1 MSDSGSSENKENPEI
16 VSAKELSAVLSKDSR
31 AVRELQSKLSNLG
44 SSRSTVGRQLR
55 DIGSELRVLVPKIS
69 GLKSARDKETAAVKE
84 LKVKREEANNEVR
97 ALSPEVKKAL
107 DAKEAAVSS
116 LSKSKGKS
124 GTQVEASST
133 GPRRQRSPWGKS
145 ASQLYSEME
154 ALEMKIITEAMPF
167 SREQDIMKV
176 IKEKRKQLEAVK
188 AFSDAMK
195 SHRELFSKFSEL
207 RRQSYAFHAEL
218 QKHAADSQRF
228 HEEMLKLIPRIKEL
242 RQRRKSL
249 VGQFGS
255 VKHEYAAADASL
267 QEKLHEISDVKGKL
281 DTIAEARKKAEVE
294 QKELFLTEKLKSG
307 KKLTAMDL
315 MMLQDK

>member
-1 MSDSGSSENKENPEI
+1 MSDSGSDANQENREG

-31 AVRELQSKLSNLG
+31 AVRELQSRLSNLG
-44 SSRSTVGRQLR
+44 GSRSTVGRQLR

-84 LKVKREEANNEVR
+84 LKAKREQANNEAR
-97 ALSPEVKKAL
+97 LLGPEVRKAL

-116 LSKSKGKS
+116 LSKSKGNA
-124 GTQVEASST
+124 G
-133 GPRRQRSPWGKS
+133 RKS

-154 ALEMKIITEAMPF
+154 DLEMKIITEAMPF
-167 SREQDIMKV
+167 SKEQEIMKV

-218 QKHAADSQRF
+218 QKHAAESQRF
-228 HEEMLKLIPRIKEL
+228 HEEMIKLIPRIKEL

-255 VKHEYAAADASL
+255 VKQEYTTAETSL
-267 QEKLHEISDVKGKL
+267 QEKLHEISDVKEKL
-281 DTIAEARKKAEVE
+281 DTIAAARKKAEVE
-294 QKELFLTEKLKSG
+294 QKESFLTQKLKSG
-307 KKLTAMDL
+307 KKLTARDL
-315 MMLQDK
+315 IMLHGK